1 MADVKLSQQFYTN
14 FNDVKHI
21 FQYSTPE
28 LRAEILISE
37 LDFNFKSELVSSI
50 DSRRDAY
57 DVFDLIDDI
66 NIAIK
71 LSYKTQYVEYVRNRF
86 GQFIDNDRFCEFC
99 KIIDIIRFEE
109 LVSFKFYLQDSEY
122 NKQLFNHLDQLSD
135 EQLVKLISQ
144 LQGQTLNYFCS
155 KTPRLIKHFSNSR
168 WLVKELSGCNQ
179 YRYIVYNLNQNEVLD
194 CDFTNNLATIHGLI
208 KYYHHKVQIAFLK
221 WNVNS
226 QIDLMQFL
234 LKKNQ
239 YELAQRVYLVLD
251 DNGKARV
258 NQGGFAFY
266 NDDYDLNTLDYYQ
279 LRTNIDCCS
288 HEGHLIN
295 SLTKLDKSKIIELF
309 EQGCHLDKDKAEKV
323 LFNVFSVIEVIKICE
338 SNSNFTK
345 RIITIISNQQILS
358 QLSEYKWFWA
368 SMCSGHL
375 PLIEISDIVTQLDM
389 NVVLKN
395 VHILD
400 QKKVGYL
407 FDFFYQSN
415 KAVSYQIFENS
426 SYKLRIVLDHKH
438 VLNDMIDYY
447 GFDYI
452 LGLGDNVSER
462 RAMLEE
468 LPLKLAVDMINRL
481 GLTASSEELR
491 YLHGGRHKALVR
503 RLNW

>member
-1 MADVKLSQQFYTN
+1 M
-14 FNDVKHI
+14 
-21 FQYSTPE
+21 E
-28 LRAEILISE
+28 
-37 LDFNFKSELVSSI
+37 
-50 DSRRDAY
+50 
-57 DVFDLIDDI
+57 
-66 NIAIK
+66 
-71 LSYKTQYVEYVRNRF
+71 
-86 GQFIDNDRFCEFC
+86 
-99 KIIDIIRFEE
+99 
-109 LVSFKFYLQDSEY
+109 
-122 NKQLFNHLDQLSD
+122 
-135 EQLVKLISQ
+135 
-144 LQGQTLNYFCS
+144 
-155 KTPRLIKHFSNSR
+155 
-168 WLVKELSGCNQ
+168 
-179 YRYIVYNLNQNEVLD
+179 
-194 CDFTNNLATIHGLI
+194 
-208 KYYHHKVQIAFLK
+208 
-221 WNVNS
+221 
-226 QIDLMQFL
+226 
-234 LKKNQ
+234 
-239 YELAQRVYLVLD
+239 RVYLVLD

-258 NQGGFAFY
+258 NQDGFAFY

-295 SLTKLDKSKIIELF
+295 SLAKLDKSKIVELF

-323 LFNVFSVIEVIKICE
+323 LFNMFSVIEVIKICE

-368 SMCSGHL
+368 SMCSGYL

-400 QKKVGYL
+400 QKKVSYL

-415 KAVSYQIFENS
+415 KAISYQIFENS

-438 VLNDMIDYY
+438 GLNDMIDYY